1 MFNIFFT
8 SFCLLILINGSNFID
23 GMNGLLLIYISL
35 LLFVIFK
42 LELLPQS
49 IMNKDLLIYLIF
61 FMIILTILNLFNIL
75 MLGDTGA
82 YLISFFI
89 GYLIINCHKFNPN
102 ISPYFFITLVWYPC
116 YENLFSILRKL
127 KSKFPSYQ
135 TIIIYQLVIN

>member
-89 GYLIINCHKFNPN
+89 GYLIIF
-102 ISPYFFITLVWYPC
+102 
-116 YENLFSILRKL
+116 
-127 KSKFPSYQ
+127 
-135 TIIIYQLVIN
+135 